1 MPASK
6 EGSAKV
12 ELMSQQGIAVE
23 VNVTF
28 GGPIE
33 KTYKVNGQFDKTS
46 ELKQEDKELRYAFK
60 PNEIIQFQL
69 VRHEY

>member
-33 KTYKVNGQFDKTS
+33 KTYKVNG
-46 ELKQEDKELRYAFK
+46 
-60 PNEIIQFQL
+60 
-69 VRHEY
+69 